1 MDVIPDVAHKMS
13 LVKITGHKKS
23 NKFKNHYSK
32 VRVLKHYGGQK
43 HYSGHWGFAKTIKLC
58 NGEVLKQ
65 NYSTVQRPWGFRK
78 SFIFLK
84 KNINAKQYNLVRAMT
99 SRAILLQPLNNLNFP
114 SLDQKHSWLGLD
126 SSSLWSFSSL
136 REP

>member
-1 MDVIPDVAHKMS
+1 MDEIADVTHKMS

-32 VRVLKHYGGQK
+32 VRVLEHYGGQNTILVT
-43 HYSGHWGFAKTIKLC
+43 GVFAKTIKLC

-65 NYSTVQRPWGFRK
+65 NYSTVERPWGFRK
-78 SFIFLK
+78 SFIFPK
-84 KNINAKQYNLVRAMT
+84 KNINAKQYNLVWAMT
-99 SRAILLQPLNNLNFP
+99 SRAILLQPLNNHNFF

-126 SSSLWSFSSL
+126 SSFLWSFSSL